1 MRLSDKRVSQ
11 RGVTLVELAVV
22 LAILSIITTMIVSFT
37 FSMRDLTTKN
47 EEMYN
52 EMERLTFGRDFIEK
66 WFYSFDESGSIYSVD
81 SEGKLTIT
89 INNNDEVKN
98 YSISITEQDV
108 IIFDYPNDSNDLN
121 DSNKSYLFEG
131 IRGIEFENV
140 ELNNNSTGLYKCTIL
155 YGEDSEFA
163 FVLGRRS

>member
-66 WFYSFDESGSIYSVD
+66 WFYSFDEESSTYVIDNNAIDGYSNLSIN
-81 SEGKLTIT
+81 G
-89 INNNDEVKN
+89 

-108 IIFDYPNDSNDLN
+108 IIFDYPN

-140 ELNNNSTGLYKCTIL
+140 ELDNNSTGLYKCTIL

>member
-37 FSMRDLTTKN
+37 FSMRDLTNSN

-52 EMERLTFGRDFIEK
+52 EMERLTFGRDFIEN
-66 WFYSFDESGSIYSVD
+66 WFYSFDESGSTYSVD
-81 SEGKLTIT
+81 SEGKLTI
-89 INNNDEVKN
+89 NNNATD

-108 IIFDYPNDSNDLN
+108 IIFDYPN

-140 ELNNNSTGLYKCTIL
+140 ELENNSTGLYKCTIL

>member
-52 EMERLTFGRDFIEK
+52 EMERLTFGRDFIEN

-81 SEGKLTIT
+81 SEGKLTI
-89 INNNDEVKN
+89 NNT

-108 IIFDYPNDSNDLN
+108 IIFDYPNDSN
-121 DSNKSYLFEG
+121 KSYLFEG
-131 IRGIEFENV
+131 IRGIEFENI
-140 ELNNNSTGLYKCTIL
+140 ELDNNSTGLYKCTIL

>member
-22 LAILSIITTMIVSFT
+22 LAILSVITTMIVSFT

-52 EMERLTFGRDFIEK
+52 EMERLTFGRDFIEN
-66 WFYSFDESGSIYSVD
+66 WFYSFDESDSTYSVD
-81 SEGKLTIT
+81 SEGKLTI
-89 INNNDEVKN
+89 NNNSTD

-108 IIFDYPNDSNDLN
+108 IIFNYPNS
-121 DSNKSYLFEG
+121 SNKSYLFEG

-140 ELNNNSTGLYKCTIL
+140 ELDNNSTGLYKCTIL

>member
-37 FSMRDLTTKN
+37 FSMRNLTTKN

-66 WFYSFDESGSIYSVD
+66 WFYSFDESGSTYSVD
-81 SEGKLTIT
+81 SEGKLTI
-89 INNNDEVKN
+89 NNT
-98 YSISITEQDV
+98 YSINITEQDV
-108 IIFDYPNDSNDLN
+108 IIFDYPN

-140 ELNNNSTGLYKCTIL
+140 ELDNNSTGLYKCTIL

>member
-52 EMERLTFGRDFIEK
+52 EMERLTFGRDFIEN
-66 WFYSFDESGSIYSVD
+66 WFYSFDESD
-81 SEGKLTIT
+81 STYNINDGKLT
-89 INNNDEVKN
+89 INNNDTD

-108 IIFDYPNDSNDLN
+108 IIFDYPNG
-121 DSNKSYLFEG
+121 SNKSYLFEG
-131 IRGIEFENV
+131 IRDIEFENV
-140 ELNNNSTGLYKCTIL
+140 ELENNSTGLYKCTIL

>member
-37 FSMRDLTTKN
+37 FSMRDLTNSN

-66 WFYSFDESGSIYSVD
+66 WFYSFDESGSTYSVD
-81 SEGKLTIT
+81 SEGKLTI
-89 INNNDEVKN
+89 NNNATD
-98 YSISITEQDV
+98 YSISITDQDV
-108 IIFDYPNDSNDLN
+108 IIFDYPN

-140 ELNNNSTGLYKCTIL
+140 ELDNNSTDLYKCTIL